1 MPKIAVIADDLTGA
15 NDTGVQFSKFGLASV
30 VFIDALLQPDI
41 AKKADVIVLD
51 TDSRAISAQEAALRV
66 TAACRKLL
74 EQNVK
79 YIYKKI
85 DSTLRGNLSA
95 EIAAACAVLKPELTI
110 IAPAFPK
117 LGRVTEG
124 GSQLLNGVP
133 VSLTEIAHD
142 PQTPVTEAY
151 LPKLLQ
157 RGDGKKIG
165 VVPLHTVRE
174 GKEAIAGQIK
184 ELLAKGED
192 WIVIDAASEENLCHI
207 VQASL
212 AFEKVLW
219 VGSAGLAEQIP
230 PVLGWNINAKE
241 AAPPRIGQSVNP
253 VVIAGSASAVTR
265 AQVETYIESC
275 GAFQI
280 IVDPDAALADA
291 GAEAGGKAAAALPE
305 LGRRGLV
312 ISCSRNRRSELAA
325 KALSLTLGLITAKL
339 IEAGA
344 DGLFLTGGETA
355 VSACRALGAAGMEI
369 LSEVEPGIPLGR
381 IVGGPYHGLPV
392 VTKAGAFGN
401 ADVIVKAVGVLKKG
415 SG

>member
-41 AKKADVIVLD
+41 AEKADVIVLD
-51 TDSRAISAQEAALRV
+51 TDSRAISAQEASLRV

-74 EQNVK
+74 EQNIK
-79 YIYKKI
+79 YVYKKI
-85 DSTLRGNLSA
+85 DSTLRGNLSS
-95 EIAAACAVLKPELTI
+95 EIAAACAVLKPDLTI

-133 VSLTEIAHD
+133 VSQTEIAHD

-174 GKEAIAGQIK
+174 GKEAITGQIK

-192 WIVIDAASEENLCHI
+192 WIVVDAASEENLFHI

-230 PVLGWNINAKE
+230 LVLGWDINAKE
-241 AAPPRIGQSVNP
+241 AAPPRIGQSVKP
-253 VVIAGSASAVTR
+253 VVMAGSASAVTHT
-265 AQVETYIESC
+265 QVERYIESC

-291 GAEAGGKAAAALPE
+291 SAEAGGKAAAALPE
-305 LGRRGLV
+305 LGKGLV

-339 IEAGA
+339 VEAGA

-381 IVGGPYHGLPV
+381 IVGGSYHGLPV

-401 ADVIVKAVGVLKKG
+401 ADVIVKAVDVLKRG